1 MPEIVLDA
9 MGISFSAAPFDPERV
24 HEPFLRSS
32 DPGLVGV
39 GVGVG
44 VGPAVG
50 VGVGV
55 GLAVGVG
62 VGVGVGVVPLG
73 LPTRTLDRI
82 TLKALAFQNRAC
94 KFVTGWVRSSFALE
108 LLT

>member
-62 VGVGVGVVPLG
+62 VGVGLAVGVGVG
-73 LPTRTLDRI
+73 VGVGEVFNGYSRTS
-82 TLKALAFQNRAC
+82 Q
-94 KFVTGWVRSSFALE
+94 GP
-108 LLT
+108 